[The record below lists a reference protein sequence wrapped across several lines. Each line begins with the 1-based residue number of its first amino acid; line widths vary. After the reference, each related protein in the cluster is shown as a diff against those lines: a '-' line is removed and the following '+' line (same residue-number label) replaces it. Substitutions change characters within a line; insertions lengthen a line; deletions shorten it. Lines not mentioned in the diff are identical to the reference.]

1 MNSVNYENQ
10 LIGAIQTIVDDA
22 IAKANFDKTIKA
34 TIVKCI
40 DETIGK
46 YSVKYQ
52 DSTFYAFSPN
62 TENTYRDGTN
72 VYILIPGNDTSQD
85 KTIIGA
91 VDKLG
96 TDFISVI
103 SEDNAY
109 EYVGNNCIKQTN
121 EIQLCSYAGQTV
133 LDVYNYAENI
143 NTIELDIQDVEEYI
157 KKSTAIVCG
166 LSVRTALPTEQRF
179 QGNYGINFELVY
191 LDNNNLEVIKNYI
204 IDINQM
210 NGNPYNLSK
219 LTRQFKTYN
228 IEGLNFARVNRIY
241 VFCYDFPN
249 TAEDKEN
256 DIFISNIEF
265 TGANIIPSEE
275 LNSYGITFTT
285 PKGTYFKTTD
295 GIHEAKTIVAQLK
308 IKGKIADAKA
318 QNAKYYWFKE
328 NSKIN
333 AASEKYNTYGG
344 NGWECL
350 NDYNVIQEA
359 NSDAG
364 TIAQIE
370 WVPGTDTQV
379 VLKSDILSKQL
390 NYKCV
395 ILYGDSMSISK
406 IITFYNYSS
415 SYLVDITST
424 NGTKFTFDNG
434 STDLIMKINGV
445 EEQGAEYSYVWSVVD
460 KNNII
465 TNFSSNEESTI
476 AYNNAKTQYEA
487 TLAAITA
494 NSVSQESVQAQL
506 NDYVSIIDAY
516 ENTIRVEGSR
526 LINVKANTIQDYST
540 FKCSAYQSNN
550 FIGTASITLTNSF
563 EADIEIELS
572 DYSLVI
578 NNSNQIFQYNENGVS
593 PASRGLSN
601 PQTILPLSF
610 TLYNKLGNEINA
622 NDIAAD
628 NIIWKVPVN
637 NTMLESSNVNGTP
650 TIEDEYEIYTGL
662 NQLIFEIRNTYSAQK
677 RNNDIILQVKYDDH
691 IITAKTTLMFIK
703 QGEVGTNGTDIICK
717 LRPNDINNQ
726 AVLPTVIYNKA
737 TSAYTLNYERPSA
750 EADKWLKVELWEN
763 GNKIFEGTKSGF
775 RLDDNSIPVT
785 VKWSILKNTYSRT
798 IYDYTNFNIDV
809 NTGAMT
815 IDTTDFI
822 TNGQAPAN
830 LVKCELTMLGDT
842 YSSIIPINLVRISSN
857 TYSINLNDY
866 SGFISAMYL
875 SDGTKPVYDST
886 NPFELTILKNGNEI
900 SQEDNTSYTWNIN
913 GQVYYTQWQSS
924 LNLAER
930 KGMNLRAQKNQRYY
944 QPVAQVDGLCL
955 SNSITCQIQDN
966 GAEVGSITIPVYL
979 YLNKYGHAA
988 LNGWDGNSVSIDNE
1002 GGVILTPQVGAGKKE
1017 DDNSFTG
1024 VFMGSVKK
1032 AGATKLETGL
1042 FGYNKGE
1049 QTIKLDA
1056 ETGSASFGKSGSG
1069 QIIIDPTEGA
1079 KIRGG
1084 NYNYTGDDNGTG
1096 MEIDLSRPSIKYGSG
1111 KFELDEHGNLKTV
1124 AADMDQAEITNAN
1137 INTATAENLI
1147 ISGNSLFSVGT
1158 GANVVEIVNSNGLLT
1173 NLTYKS
1179 DTALLGFVSQ
1189 SWEGVS
1195 WQKAT
1200 IGTDIVIPENFIV
1213 EKATL
1218 NLHLYNTLLQYFPMD
1233 QEQIVTIR
1241 DFNGIDR
1248 YNFSTGEE
1256 EEYAYITSRTDR
1268 YYTYD
1273 DYMDVWIDY
1282 IKENNRYEILRP
1294 AGSIGTVTAI
1304 SGNNYTVYANMN
1316 GYYEYQTVTR
1326 MDTSKSYS
1334 VGQTVEIVWNPN
1346 IQALQIMPDVKAQE
1360 GMGDFKE
1367 VEGHVKNIG
1376 LYLNHNDGSY
1386 VVTEMFGLIPPV
1398 DTLEKINGVTF
1409 SSLESSDHSYKSSY
1423 TNTTGKD
1430 TVLTSD
1436 VSHLFTQPGHYVVSF
1451 ATNDPVEDEFM
1462 GSEEEYLKYSGHT
1475 QYAGA
1480 IISILGYTKV

>member
-46 YSVKYQ
+46 YSVRYQ

-96 TDFISVI
+96 TDFVSVI

-121 EIQLCSYAGQTV
+121 EIQLCSYAGQTI

-249 TAEDKEN
+249 TAENKEN

-275 LNSYGITFTT
+275 LNSYGITFIT
-285 PKGTYFKTTD
+285 PKGTYFKNTD
-295 GIHEAKTIVAQLK
+295 GAHEAKTIVAQLK
-308 IKGKIADAKA
+308 VKGKTADAKA

-344 NGWECL
+344 SGWECL
-350 NDYNVIQEA
+350 NSYNIIQEA
-359 NSDAG
+359 NEETG
-364 TIAQIE
+364 TIAHIE
-370 WVPGTDTQV
+370 WIPGTDTQV
-379 VLKSDILSKQL
+379 VLKSDILSKQI

-406 IITFYNYSS
+406 VITFYNYSS
-415 SYLVDITST
+415 TYLLDITST

-434 STDLIMKINGV
+434 STDLIVKINGV
-445 EEQGAEYSYVWSVVD
+445 EEIGTDYSYVWSVVD

-465 TNFSSNEESTI
+465 TNFS
-476 AYNNAKTQYEA
+476 NNDELATSYETATTQYNA
-487 TLAAITA
+487 LVAAIAA
-494 NSVSQESVQAQL
+494 NSVSQTSVQAQL
-506 NDYVSIIDAY
+506 NDYVAIINNY
-516 ENTIRVEGSR
+516 ENSTRVEGNR
-526 LINVKANTIQDYST
+526 LINIKANTIQDYST
-540 FKCSAYQSNN
+540 FKCSAYQGNN

-563 EADIEIELS
+563 ENDIEIELS
-572 DYSLVI
+572 DYSLII
-578 NNSNQIFQYNENGVS
+578 NNSNQIFQYDENGVS

-610 TLYNKLGNEINA
+610 TLYNKLGSEISLSDISA
-622 NDIAAD
+622 NDIL
-628 NIIWKVPVN
+628 WKIPVD
-637 NTMLESSNVNGTP
+637 NTMLISASVNGTP
-650 TIEDEYEIYTGL
+650 SIDDEYEIYTGL
-662 NQLIFEIRNTYSAQK
+662 SQFVFEIRNTYSAQK

-691 IITAKTTLMFIK
+691 IITTKTTLTFVK
-703 QGEVGTNGTDIICK
+703 QGEIGTNGTDIICK
-717 LRPNDINNQ
+717 LIPNDINNQ
-726 AVLPTVIYNKA
+726 AIVPIVIYNKA

-750 EADKWLKVELWEN
+750 EPDKWLKVQLWEN

-775 RLDDNSIPVT
+775 RLDDTTIPVT

-798 IYDYTNFNIDV
+798 IYDYTNFNIDP

-815 IDTTDFI
+815 FDATDFVL
-822 TNGQAPAN
+822 NGQAPVN
-830 LVKCELTMLGDT
+830 LIKCELIMNGEEYL
-842 YSSIIPINLVRISSN
+842 SVIPMNIVRISSN
-857 TYSINLNDY
+857 TYNIKLNDY
-866 SGFISAMYL
+866 SGFTSAMYL

-886 NPFELTILKNGNEI
+886 NPFELTVLKNGNEI
-900 SQEDNTSYTWNIN
+900 SQEDNTTYTWNVN

-924 LNLAER
+924 LNLVER
-930 KGMNLRAQKNQRYY
+930 KGMNLKAQKNQRYY
-944 QPVAQVDGLCL
+944 QPIAQVDGLCL
-955 SNSITCQIQDN
+955 SNSITCKIRDN
-966 GAEVGSITIPVYL
+966 GAEVGSITMPIYL
-979 YLNKYGHAA
+979 YLNRYGHAA
-988 LNGWDGNSVSIDNE
+988 LNGWNGNSVSIDNE

-1084 NYNYTGDDNGTG
+1084 NYNYTGDDSGTG

-1124 AADMDQAEITNAN
+1124 AADMDQANITEATITNAN
-1137 INTATAENLI
+1137 ITNTNAENLT
-1147 ISGNSLFSVGT
+1147 ISGDSVFKVGNKEIINNNGLMMNLQFTSDWGGGGYNYYWLGT
-1158 GANVVEIVNSNGLLT
+1158 TVLQDTMPDVEGNVVPTDTSYPTGYGFE
-1173 NLTYKS
+1173 KS
-1179 DTALLGFVSQ
+1179 GS
-1189 SWEGVS
+1189 
-1195 WQKAT
+1195 
-1200 IGTDIVIPENFIV
+1200 IIDIEIPENFVITRAKCFLRGTSSMMNGV
-1213 EKATL
+1213 FGYAAEDR
-1218 NLHLYNTLLQYFPMD
+1218 PMD
-1233 QEQIVTIR
+1233 IPSYVRSRMVQESY
-1241 DFNGIDR
+1241 GEYEEKYY
-1248 YNFSTGEE
+1248 YNS
-1256 EEYAYITSRTDR
+1256 
-1268 YYTYD
+1268 
-1273 DYMDVWIDY
+1273 
-1282 IKENNRYEILRP
+1282 L
-1294 AGSIGTVTAI
+1294 
-1304 SGNNYTVYANMN
+1304 
-1316 GYYEYQTVTR
+1316 
-1326 MDTSKSYS
+1326 MDT
-1334 VGQTVEIVWNPN
+1334 
-1346 IQALQIMPDVKAQE
+1346 
-1360 GMGDFKE
+1360 
-1367 VEGHVKNIG
+1367 IG
-1376 LYLNHNDGSY
+1376 LYYLPPGSY
-1386 VVTEMFGLIPPV
+1386 KEWYWAGSNSGNFGSQQEFDFSKAHKLGETQGFTDLNVMTDAEVEAFIGTIENREIDFTTLAQQYFSQAGIYRLCIAPEPEMASVSFLPYEAVSRYEESFGA
-1398 DTLEKINGVTF
+1398 
-1409 SSLESSDHSYKSSY
+1409 S
-1423 TNTTGKD
+1423 
-1430 TVLTSD
+1430 
-1436 VSHLFTQPGHYVVSF
+1436 FTQHRPKNASRT
-1451 ATNDPVEDEFM
+1451 ATEVEAQRH
-1462 GSEEEYLKYSGHT
+1462 SG
-1475 QYAGA
+1475 QAKLS
-1480 IISILGYTKV
+1480 IIFYGYYTP

>member
-133 LDVYNYAENI
+133 LDIYNYAENI

-166 LSVRTALPTEQRF
+166 LSVRTTLPTEQRF

-308 IKGKIADAKA
+308 IKGKVADAKA

-359 NSDAG
+359 NPETG

-494 NSVSQESVQAQL
+494 NSVSQESVQTQL
-506 NDYVSIIDAY
+506 NDYIAIIDAY
-516 ENTIRVEGSR
+516 ENAIRVEGSR

-572 DYSLVI
+572 DYSLII

-622 NDIAAD
+622 NDIATD
-628 NIIWKVPVN
+628 NIIWKVPAN

-650 TIEDEYEIYTGL
+650 TIEDEYEVYTGL

-726 AVLPTVIYNKA
+726 VVLPTVIYNKA

-775 RLDDNSIPVT
+775 RLDDNLIPVT

-857 TYSINLNDY
+857 TYSITLNDY

-900 SQEDNTSYTWNIN
+900 SQEDNTSYTWNVN

-955 SNSITCQIQDN
+955 SNSITCQIQD
-966 GAEVGSITIPVYL
+966 GGTDVGSITIPVYL

-1084 NYNYTGDDNGTG
+1084 NYNYTGNDSGTG
-1096 MEIDLSRPSIKYGSG
+1096 MEIDLSKPSIKYGSG
-1111 KFELDEHGNLKTV
+1111 KFELDENGNLKTV
-1124 AADMDQAEITNAN
+1124 AADMDQANITEATITNAD
-1137 INTATAENLI
+1137 ITNTNAENLT
-1147 ISGNSLFSVGT
+1147 ISGDSVFKVGNKEIINNNGLMMNLQFTSDWGGGGYSYYWLGT
-1158 GANVVEIVNSNGLLT
+1158 TTLQDTMPDVEGNVVPV
-1173 NLTYKS
+1173 
-1179 DTALLGFVSQ
+1179 DTPYPTGYGF
-1189 SWEGVS
+1189 E
-1195 WQKAT
+1195 K
-1200 IGTDIVIPENFIV
+1200 IGSIIDIEIPENFVITRAKCFLRGTSSMMNGVFGYDV
-1213 EKATL
+1213 EDREMDIPSYVRSRWVQESYGEYEEKYYYNSLMDTIG
-1218 NLHLYNTLLQYFPMD
+1218 LYYLPPGSY
-1233 QEQIVTIR
+1233 
-1241 DFNGIDR
+1241 
-1248 YNFSTGEE
+1248 
-1256 EEYAYITSRTDR
+1256 
-1268 YYTYD
+1268 
-1273 DYMDVWIDY
+1273 
-1282 IKENNRYEILRP
+1282 KEWYW
-1294 AGSIGTVTAI
+1294 AGSNSGNFGSQQEFDFSKAHKLGEAQGFTDLNVMTDAEIEAFIGTVENREIDFTTLAQQYFSQAGIYRLCIAPEPEMASVNFLPYEAVTRVPEYYDVAFTSHRPKNASRTAAEI
-1304 SGNNYTVYANMN
+1304 EAQRHSGQAKLSIIFY
-1316 GYYEYQTVTR
+1316 GYYT
-1326 MDTSKSYS
+1326 
-1334 VGQTVEIVWNPN
+1334 P
-1346 IQALQIMPDVKAQE
+1346 
-1360 GMGDFKE
+1360 
-1367 VEGHVKNIG
+1367 
-1376 LYLNHNDGSY
+1376 
-1386 VVTEMFGLIPPV
+1386 
-1398 DTLEKINGVTF
+1398 
-1409 SSLESSDHSYKSSY
+1409 
-1423 TNTTGKD
+1423 
-1430 TVLTSD
+1430 
-1436 VSHLFTQPGHYVVSF
+1436 
-1451 ATNDPVEDEFM
+1451 
-1462 GSEEEYLKYSGHT
+1462 
-1475 QYAGA
+1475 
-1480 IISILGYTKV
+1480 

>member
-1 MNSVNYENQ
+1 MES
-10 LIGAIQTIVDDA
+10 LRSRRITIL
-22 IAKANFDKTIKA
+22 
-34 TIVKCI
+34 
-40 DETIGK
+40 
-46 YSVKYQ
+46 
-52 DSTFYAFSPN
+52 SPN

-191 LDNNNLEVIKNYI
+191 LDNNDLEVIKNYI

-295 GIHEAKTIVAQLK
+295 GIHEAKIIVAQLK
-308 IKGKIADAKA
+308 IKGKVADAKA

-359 NSDAG
+359 NPETG

-395 ILYGDSMSISK
+395 ILYGDSVSISK

-445 EEQGAEYSYVWSVVD
+445 EEIGTEYSYFWSVVD

-465 TNFSSNEESTI
+465 TNFSSNEESTV

-487 TLAAITA
+487 TLTAIAA
-494 NSVSQESVQAQL
+494 NSVSQESVQTQL
-506 NDYVSIIDAY
+506 NDYIAIIDAY

-540 FKCSAYQSNN
+540 FKCSAYQSDN

-637 NTMLESSNVNGTP
+637 NTMLESSDVNGTP
-650 TIEDEYEIYTGL
+650 TIEDEYEVYTGL

-677 RNNDIILQVKYDDH
+677 RNNDITLQVKYDDH

-763 GNKIFEGTKSGF
+763 GNKIFEGTKGGF

-798 IYDYTNFNIDV
+798 VYDYTNFNIDV

-857 TYSINLNDY
+857 TYSIQLNDY

-900 SQEDNTSYTWNIN
+900 SQEDNTSYTWNVN

-924 LNLAER
+924 LNLTER

-944 QPVAQVDGLCL
+944 QPIAQVDGLCL

-966 GAEVGSITIPVYL
+966 GTDVGSITIPVYL

-1096 MEIDLSRPSIKYGSG
+1096 MEIDLSKPSIKYGSG
-1111 KFELDEHGNLKTV
+1111 KFELDENGNLKTV
-1124 AADMDQAEITNAN
+1124 AADMDQANITDATITNAD
-1137 INTATAENLI
+1137 ITNTNAENLT
-1147 ISGNSLFSVGT
+1147 ISGNSVFKVG
-1158 GANVVEIVNSNGLLT
+1158 NKEIINNNGLMM
-1173 NLTYKS
+1173 NLQFTS
-1179 DTALLGFVSQ
+1179 DWGGGGYSYYWLGTVTLINTMPDVSGETVETETPYPTGYGFEKVG
-1189 SWEGVS
+1189 S
-1195 WQKAT
+1195 
-1200 IGTDIVIPENFIV
+1200 IIDIEIPENFIITRAKCFLRGTASMMNGV
-1213 EKATL
+1213 FGYEGEDRPIDMPDYVRSHMVQESYGEYEEHYYYNSLMDTIG
-1218 NLHLYNTLLQYFPMD
+1218 LYYLPPGSY
-1233 QEQIVTIR
+1233 
-1241 DFNGIDR
+1241 
-1248 YNFSTGEE
+1248 
-1256 EEYAYITSRTDR
+1256 
-1268 YYTYD
+1268 
-1273 DYMDVWIDY
+1273 
-1282 IKENNRYEILRP
+1282 KEWYW
-1294 AGSIGTVTAI
+1294 AGSNSGNFGSQQEFDFSKAHRLGQVQGFTDLNTMTDAQVDTFIGTVENREIDFTSLAQQYFSQAGVYRLCIAPEPEMESVNFLPYESINVDTEWGETYISHRPKNASRTAAEI
-1304 SGNNYTVYANMN
+1304 EAQRHSGQAKMSIIFY
-1316 GYYEYQTVTR
+1316 GYYT
-1326 MDTSKSYS
+1326 
-1334 VGQTVEIVWNPN
+1334 P
-1346 IQALQIMPDVKAQE
+1346 
-1360 GMGDFKE
+1360 
-1367 VEGHVKNIG
+1367 
-1376 LYLNHNDGSY
+1376 
-1386 VVTEMFGLIPPV
+1386 
-1398 DTLEKINGVTF
+1398 
-1409 SSLESSDHSYKSSY
+1409 
-1423 TNTTGKD
+1423 
-1430 TVLTSD
+1430 
-1436 VSHLFTQPGHYVVSF
+1436 
-1451 ATNDPVEDEFM
+1451 
-1462 GSEEEYLKYSGHT
+1462 
-1475 QYAGA
+1475 
-1480 IISILGYTKV
+1480 